1 MGPAGS
7 RPPTGSPA
15 EARADIV
22 DVVEPVGL
30 STWLRRAES
39 RLGEPIEAACTVV
52 PKSLSVERRLAEAAL
67 TGESTPLLCLVVTA
81 NELFVF
87 NTRRGCT
94 LRPYPGDEL
103 LRVSLTDIARVVRV
117 DSGLSIGFRIIL
129 KDGRDISL
137 GAVRMT
143 RGDAVLARL
152 VELVGLARRPAHDA
166 IVRASGHS
174 GL

>member
-1 MGPAGS
+1 ML
-7 RPPTGSPA
+7 
-15 EARADIV
+15 

-30 STWLRRAES
+30 GAWLRRAES
-39 RLGEPIEAACTVV
+39 RLGEPVEAACSVV
-52 PKSLSVERRLAEAAL
+52 PKSSVEERLAEAAL
-67 TGESTPLLCLVVTA
+67 TGHAADLMCLVVTGS
-81 NELFVF
+81 ELLLFD
-87 NTRRGCT
+87 TRRRGWT
-94 LRPYPGDEL
+94 LRPHPSEEL
-103 LRVSLTDIARVVRV
+103 LRVALTDIARVVRV
-117 DSGLSIGFRIIL
+117 DNGVSIGFRVVL
-129 KDGRDISL
+129 RDGRDISSL